1 MYLHQLK
8 EAEQR
13 IDGTTK
19 EKTKDHQICENN
31 DRTGSSN
38 TLGMSEPSKTTEGLP
53 TNTVRKV
60 VCLESCNFAKRVVI
74 CKLYIT
80 GNKNMI
86 VFSRVKFPPG
96 GQLV

>member
-13 IDGTTK
+13 IDGATK

-31 DRTGSSN
+31 DRTRSSN
-38 TLGMSEPSKTTEGLP
+38 TLGMSEPSKTTAGLP
-53 TNTVRKV
+53 THTVRKL
-60 VCLESCNFAKRVVI
+60 VCLKYCTFARNLMI

-86 VFSRVKFPPG
+86 VHCIVESKGFA
-96 GQLV
+96 